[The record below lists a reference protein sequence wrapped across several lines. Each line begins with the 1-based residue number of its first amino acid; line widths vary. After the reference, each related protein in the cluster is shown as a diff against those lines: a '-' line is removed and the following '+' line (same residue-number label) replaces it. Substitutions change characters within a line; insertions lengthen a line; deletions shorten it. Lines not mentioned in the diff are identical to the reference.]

1 MKLLKKIKVL
11 NPFTNVKKRAELLSD
26 DLGNIGKNVE
36 IFHKVSFGSEPY
48 LVYLGDNVKVTY
60 GCQFITHDGGTYV
73 LRNLNEKYKKM
84 VIYGEIKVG
93 NNVFIGNNSMILPGV
108 TIGNNVII
116 GAGSVVT
123 KSIEDN
129 KIAAGN
135 PCKVVSDIESY
146 ILKYDKFSIET
157 IGLSSKEKF
166 ELIKEKKELFIK
178 K

>member
-1 MKLLKKIKVL
+1 
-11 NPFTNVKKRAELLSD
+11 
-26 DLGNIGKNVE
+26 
-36 IFHKVSFGSEPY
+36 
-48 LVYLGDNVKVTY
+48 
-60 GCQFITHDGGTYV
+60 
-73 LRNLNEKYKKM
+73 M

-123 KSIEDN
+123 KSIDDN